1 MSVGKGLEGRLELA
15 DRFVT
20 YSDIYSMT
28 PRTDKQLRFSANISA
43 LTLQL
48 IITERNHDAGHVP
61 GTLPGLLH
69 PKSQDGPYGRR
80 NRKSDIVGVSHKTR
94 TQHNTKQR
102 LDSLLKREQIKGSK
116 PCAIATAELLLRFV
130 SITRASEPA
139 RLIQKVQD
147 VGRRLVA
154 AQPRELVV
162 GNIIRRVL
170 GLIRDEEDDS
180 KGESDL
186 SSLGSDAGSRPH
198 TPQTDTSPL
207 GVSFSPPSIAP
218 RRDFSEPFPSNRP
231 PLLSQHTG
239 AHGRPP
245 VTSMFSI
252 LAHPSMATP
261 GSSSPAARSGTATP
275 SMAASFG
282 ASTDFREEVKQGIM
296 EIIDELTQSD
306 EQIANYALEHIHPT
320 EIIFTYSA
328 SLTVQRFLL
337 KAASKRKFTLIH
349 AEAYPNHHQKSY
361 ALATGRIDSEGDEL
375 DAESFQ
381 KPLISAGITVVVI
394 PDSAMFAVMSRVN
407 KVVLGAHAVLSNGSV
422 VAAAGTKTV
431 AKAARYHHVPVLVL
445 AGTYKLSLKYPHDA
459 SIFVEY
465 GNVEKVVKFQNGAM
479 KLPNI
484 EISNPIYDLVDAN
497 DIDLFVTN
505 LGGVTS
511 GYLYRVVREQY
522 REEDGKL

>member
-1 MSVGKGLEGRLELA
+1 M
-15 DRFVT
+15 
-20 YSDIYSMT
+20 
-28 PRTDKQLRFSANISA
+28 
-43 LTLQL
+43 
-48 IITERNHDAGHVP
+48 
-61 GTLPGLLH
+61 
-69 PKSQDGPYGRR
+69 
-80 NRKSDIVGVSHKTR
+80 
-94 TQHNTKQR
+94 
-102 LDSLLKREQIKGSK
+102 
-116 PCAIATAELLLRFV
+116 
-130 SITRASEPA
+130 
-139 RLIQKVQD
+139 
-147 VGRRLVA
+147 
-154 AQPRELVV
+154 

-170 GLIRDEEDDS
+170 GLIRDEEDDN

-198 TPQTDTSPL
+198 TPQTETSPL
-207 GVSFSPPSIAP
+207 GVSFSPPVIAP

-231 PLLSQHTG
+231 PLISQHTG

-252 LAHPSMATP
+252 LAHTTMASP
-261 GSSSPAARSGTATP
+261 GSSSPAGRSGTATP
-275 SMAASFG
+275 SMGASFS

-306 EQIANYALEHIHPT
+306 EQIANYALEHIHPS

-349 AEAYPNHHQKSY
+349 AEAYPNHHQKSH
-361 ALATGRIDSEGDEL
+361 ALATGRMDSEGDEL

-381 KPLISAGITVVVI
+381 KPLTSAGITVIVI
-394 PDSAMFAVMSRVN
+394 PDSAIFAVMSRVN
-407 KVVLGAHAVLSNGSV
+407 KVILGAHAILSNGSI
-422 VAAAGTKTV
+422 VAAAGTKIV

-445 AGTYKLSLKYPHDA
+445 AGTYKLSPKYPHDP

-465 GNVEKVVKFQNGAM
+465 GNVEKVVKFQDGAM

-484 EISNPIYDLVDAN
+484 EVSNPIYDLVDSK

-505 LGGVTS
+505 LGGVAS
-511 GYLYRVVREQY
+511 GYVYRVVREQY
-522 REEDGKL
+522 RDEDAEL